1 MIKRTL
7 LILALI
13 LTSCSEQVDLIVYN
27 ANVYTVDNYNNK
39 VTSFA
44 VKDGKFIYVGDDSV
58 TSKYSSSNIINAEG
72 LPVYPGFIDSHA
84 HFYNL
89 GFFNDQVNLK
99 ETKSFEEVL
108 KRVME
113 FNNSNDKDFII
124 GRGWDQNDWVN
135 KSFPTNKLLNE
146 EFPDKA
152 IVLRRIDGHAYL
164 VNDFALNLAGIDKS
178 SNIEGGEFVKSN
190 GKLTGVLI
198 DNAMRLI
205 DDIIPDPT
213 KEESVKALI
222 SAQEIAFE
230 NGLTTISEAG
240 ISREQI
246 ELIDSL
252 QKTGVLKI
260 KIYAMI
266 ENNLEDVDYY
276 LEQGPYKTDKLNVRS
291 VKVYADGAL
300 GSRGASMI
308 DEYSDRRG
316 YFGIIRTPIDSIN
329 SLAFK
334 LAGTKFQMNT
344 HAIGDN
350 ANRIVLNAYR
360 DALVNYRDP
369 RWRIEHAQ
377 VINEKD
383 IDLFNLKIIPSVQP
397 THATSDMYWLY
408 DRVGKERASLAY
420 AYKEL
425 FERSGVIPF
434 GTDFPVEDI
443 SPIMTFYSAV
453 VRKDL
458 NGYPDDGFQMENSI
472 SRGDALYAMT
482 IHGAYSNF
490 EEDEKGSIEVG
501 KSADFII
508 LDNDLIK
515 SAEIRIPSTNIV
527 ATFIDGELV
536 FNRRYN

>member
-1 MIKRTL
+1 MIKKSF
-7 LILALI
+7 LILALA
-13 LTSCSEQVDLIVYN
+13 LTSCSEKVDLIVYN
-27 ANVYTVDNYNNK
+27 AEVYTVDDNNNRA
-39 VTSFA
+39 TSFA

-108 KRVME
+108 KRVIE

-240 ISREQI
+240 ISRDQI